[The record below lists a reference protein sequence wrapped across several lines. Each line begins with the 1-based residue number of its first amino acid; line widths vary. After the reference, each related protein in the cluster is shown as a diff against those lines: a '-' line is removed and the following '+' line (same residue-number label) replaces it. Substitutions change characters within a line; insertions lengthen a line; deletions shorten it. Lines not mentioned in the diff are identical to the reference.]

1 LILSQLLT
9 LYTVPV
15 TYLYFDKL
23 AQRLK
28 PRELAIRHEQP
39 VSAD

>member
-1 LILSQLLT
+1 MSQALT

-15 TYLYFDKL
+15 IYLYFDKL

-28 PRELAIRHEQP
+28 PREIHTSYQQEP
-39 VSAD
+39 VSGD

>member
-1 LILSQLLT
+1 MSQALT

-15 TYLYFDKL
+15 IYLYFDKL

-28 PRELAIRHEQP
+28 PREIHTSYQQEP
-39 VSAD
+39 VAGD

>member
-1 LILSQLLT
+1 LIVSQALT

-15 TYLYFDKL
+15 IYLYFDKL

-28 PRELAIRHEQP
+28 PRE
-39 VSAD
+39 SKG